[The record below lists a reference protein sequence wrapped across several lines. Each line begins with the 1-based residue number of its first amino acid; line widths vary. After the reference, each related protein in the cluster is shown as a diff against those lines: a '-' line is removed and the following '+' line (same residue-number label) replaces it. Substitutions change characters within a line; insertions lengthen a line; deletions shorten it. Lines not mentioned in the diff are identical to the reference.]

1 MQRVT
6 SRDVDR
12 QTAFTSEGDLC
23 LLKSLQQDAKLYPQR
38 LVDGGR
44 EVSVECGIQEGDRGG
59 ANGGTMG
66 DPAGSVRFRF
76 WFH

>member
-38 LVDGGR
+38 LGDRGR
-44 EVSVECGIQEGDRGG
+44 EVSDECGIQEGDRGG
-59 ANGGTMG
+59 TLDGT
-66 DPAGSVRFRF
+66 AGSVRRCFLREC
-76 WFH
+76 